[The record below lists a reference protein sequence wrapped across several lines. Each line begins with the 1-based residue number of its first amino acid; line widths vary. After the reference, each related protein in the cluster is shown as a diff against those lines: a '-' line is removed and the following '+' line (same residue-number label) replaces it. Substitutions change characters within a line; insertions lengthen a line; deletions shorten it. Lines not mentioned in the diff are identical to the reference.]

1 MGNFID
7 DEFEKAQIEW
17 ELEEARQRE
26 LEEEEE
32 RNERDLEY
40 IAGQVKKKMSCRNL
54 GGRYNINVSDYDG
67 EDYLEWD

>member
-7 DEFEKAQIEW
+7 DEFDKAQREW
-17 ELEEARQRE
+17 EEEEARQIE

-32 RNERDLEY
+32 RIQRDLEY
-40 IAGQVKKKMSCRNL
+40 ISEQVKKMSCRNL

-67 EDYLEWD
+67 EDYLVWD

>member
-40 IAGQVKKKMSCRNL
+40 IAEQVKKNSCNGLR
-54 GGRYNINVSDYDG
+54 GRYNINVSDYDG

>member
-7 DEFEKAQIEW
+7 DEFDKAQREW
-17 ELEEARQRE
+17 EEEEARQRE

-32 RNERDLEY
+32 RNESDLQY
-40 IAGQVKKKMSCRNL
+40 IAEQVKKMSCRNL

-67 EDYLEWD
+67 EDYLIWE

>member
-32 RNERDLEY
+32 RNQRDLEY
-40 IAGQVKKKMSCRNL
+40 IAGQVKKMSCRNL

>member
-7 DEFEKAQIEW
+7 DEFDKAQREW
-17 ELEEARQRE
+17 EEEEAKQRE

-32 RNERDLEY
+32 RIQSELEY
-40 IAGQVKKKMSCRNL
+40 ISDHVKKMSCRNL

-67 EDYLEWD
+67 EDYLAWD

>member
-40 IAGQVKKKMSCRNL
+40 IAEQVKKKSCNGL
-54 GGRYNINVSDYDG
+54 KGRYNINVSDYDG